1 MNQPVNQHW
10 VPKFYLKYFA
20 TPETKTTKS
29 PKVWIFSKDK
39 KDGDPLLTNIR
50 NICAKRYLY
59 SPVGSDGQREWAL
72 EKSKLHD
79 LETTLSTVWPSL
91 ANGYVGLMQ
100 HESIRKLIALFVS
113 VMHLRHPDSL
123 AESIQI
129 HNRMVQMY
137 EKAPKRMDGR
147 PDIDVIEINGERH
160 EIDTN
165 DWDEYRNWNKN
176 DHHRFFASMLQSHA
190 VFLAELLLK
199 KRWSVIFS
207 EKAAFVTSDKP
218 VGKQHQK
225 KEKFGFATEGTI
237 ISFPLSPTR
246 LLVMDDMHC
255 EPKCQ
260 YYPLHNNDPGP
271 FNLLIWRNGSRF
283 MISQRNID
291 EVLLEMVEWA
301 DRYETEYV

>member
-1 MNQPVNQHW
+1 MNQPINQHW
-10 VPKFYLKYFA
+10 VLQFYLKHFA
-20 TPETKTTKS
+20 TPETITTKS

-39 KDGDPLLTNIR
+39 KDGDPSLPNIR

-59 SPVGSDGQREWAL
+59 SPIGSDGQRQWAL
-72 EKSKLHD
+72 ESKLHN
-79 LETTLSTVWPSL
+79 LESALSTVWPSL
-91 ANGYVGLMQ
+91 ANGYVDLMQ
-100 HESIRKLIALFVS
+100 QKSIRKLVALFVS
-113 VMHLRHPDSL
+113 VMHLRHPDSFT
-123 AESIQI
+123 ESIQI

-147 PDIDVIEINGERH
+147 PDIDVIEINGEMH
-160 EIDTN
+160 EIDTIG
-165 DWDEYRNWNKN
+165 WDEYRNWNKN
-176 DHHRFFASMLQSHA
+176 DHHRFFARIIHSHT

-199 KRWSVIFS
+199 KRWSVIYS
-207 EKAAFVTSDKP
+207 EKTAFVTSDHP

-246 LLVMDDMHC
+246 LLVIDDMHC
-255 EPKCQ
+255 EPECQ